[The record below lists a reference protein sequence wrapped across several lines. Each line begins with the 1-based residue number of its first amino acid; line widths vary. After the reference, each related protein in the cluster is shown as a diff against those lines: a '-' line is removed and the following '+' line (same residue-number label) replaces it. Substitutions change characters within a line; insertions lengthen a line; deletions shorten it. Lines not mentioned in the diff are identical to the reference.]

1 MRSQPPVGAALSQA
15 LSHLS
20 QIFGPCV
27 SDRFAPDRAGESLL
41 RVIAR
46 AGHAPDFSALAAR
59 VKKTRAALR
68 RVFGRWWEEGKRVK
82 RLRGKPRRIFRVRP
96 GRDQLAATLRSLFR
110 TGRHG
115 SDPCPIDETDLPC
128 DRAVCEACRVQVVS
142 SPADAAKRKL
152 MQGA

>member
-1 MRSQPPVGAALSQA
+1 MRSQPLVGAA

-20 QIFGPCV
+20 QIFGLCV
-27 SDRFAPDRAGESLL
+27 SDRFAPDRAGENLL

-46 AGHAPDFSALAAR
+46 AGLAPDFSALAAR
-59 VKKTRAALR
+59 VKKTLAALCH
-68 RVFGRWWEEGKRVK
+68 VFGRWSEEGKHVK
-82 RLRGKPRRIFRVRP
+82 RLRGKSRRIFRVRH
-96 GRDQLAATLRSLFR
+96 GHDQLAAALRSLFR

-142 SPADAAKRKL
+142 SPADAAKRQL
-152 MQGA
+152 LQVA